1 MESSE
6 ARRASRHLRRAQE
19 ILSQEFGDTTARSV
33 CRSSKPTRLNVRT
46 EHLEASNEHYQRARE
61 SRHVH
66 GAEQLQFG
74 VISNKIQKTPSK
86 IVFDEEINYP
96 HNEVKKSVKQR
107 KGALVMR
114 VKRPKQL

>member
-33 CRSSKPTRLNVRT
+33 CRSSKPTRLNLRA

-74 VISNKIQKTPSK
+74 VISNQGQNTPSQNPTPSK
-86 IVFDEEINYP
+86 IVFDQEINYP
-96 HNEVKKSVKQR
+96 HNEVKKKVEQR
-107 KGALVMR
+107 KGARVM
-114 VKRPKQL
+114 P